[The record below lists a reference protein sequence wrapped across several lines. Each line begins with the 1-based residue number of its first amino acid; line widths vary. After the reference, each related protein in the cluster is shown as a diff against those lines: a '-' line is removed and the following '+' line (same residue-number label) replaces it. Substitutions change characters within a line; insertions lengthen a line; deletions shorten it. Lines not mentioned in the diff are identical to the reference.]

1 MATDSTILAW
11 KIPWTE
17 LLSYSPWCR
26 KLSDMIE
33 QRTLSLFT
41 FHLYVIL

>member
-17 LLSYSPWCR
+17 LLGYSPWCR
-26 KLSDMIE
+26 KRSDMIE
-33 QRTLSLFT
+33 QQTLALFT
-41 FHLYVIL
+41 FHHYVIL